1 MAKNWTPD
9 DVEFLKYHVTSMTPE
24 QIGYALGKS
33 EMAVRL
39 FCYRHRI
46 SSHYQL
52 NRPMLVELLRIK
64 FGNPEYFKPT
74 REFYQKV
81 GISQKRFSKLRLG
94 YAQPT
99 EKELASVCRE
109 FNMSH
114 EEYSRL
120 LDAWQLDLFD

>member
-9 DVEFLKYHVTSMTPE
+9 EVEFLKYHSKSMTPE
-24 QIGYALGKS
+24 QIGYAIGKS

-39 FCYRHRI
+39 YCYRHRI
-46 SSHYQL
+46 SLYETIK
-52 NRPMLVELLRIK
+52 RPMLVELLRIK

-74 REFYQKV
+74 REFYKKV
-81 GISQKRFSKLRLG
+81 KISQKRFSKLRLG

-99 EKELASVCRE
+99 ETELAAVCRE

-120 LDAWQLDLFD
+120 LDARQLSLFD

>member
-1 MAKNWTPD
+1 MAKNWTNED
-9 DVEFLKYHVTSMTPE
+9 LDFLMKYRTEMTPE
-24 QIGYALGKS
+24 QIGECIGKS

-39 FCYRHRI
+39 YCYRHRI
-46 SSHYQL
+46 SPYETIK
-52 NRPMLVELLRIK
+52 RPMLVELLRIK

-81 GISQKRFSKLRLG
+81 KISQKRFSKLRLG

-99 EKELASVCRE
+99 ETELAAVCRE

-120 LDAWQLDLFD
+120 LDARQLDLFD

>member
-1 MAKNWTPD
+1 
-9 DVEFLKYHVTSMTPE
+9 
-24 QIGYALGKS
+24 
-33 EMAVRL
+33 
-39 FCYRHRI
+39 
-46 SSHYQL
+46 
-52 NRPMLVELLRIK
+52 MLVELLRIK

-120 LDAWQLDLFD
+120 LDSRQLDLFD

>member
-1 MAKNWTPD
+1 MAKNWTQD
-9 DVEFLKYHVTSMTPE
+9 DCDFLMEHKHGMTPK
-24 QIGYALGKS
+24 QIAECLGKS

-39 FCYRHRI
+39 YCYRNRI
-46 SSHYQL
+46 GFREPL
-52 NRPMLVELLRIK
+52 KRPMLVELLRIK

-81 GISQKRFSKLRLG
+81 NISQKRFSDLRLG

-99 EKELASVCRE
+99 EKELATVCRE

-120 LDAWQLDLFD
+120 LDARQLSLFD

>member
-9 DVEFLKYHVTSMTPE
+9 EVKFLKDHLRVLTPE
-24 QIGYALGKS
+24 QIGRELGKS

-39 FCYRHRI
+39 FCTRHHINIRE
-46 SSHYQL
+46 SL
-52 NRPMLVELLRIK
+52 KRPMLVELLRMK

-81 GISQKRFSKLRLG
+81 NISQKRFSELRLG

-99 EKELASVCRE
+99 EKELATVSRE

-120 LDAWQLDLFD
+120 LDARQLSLFD

>member
-1 MAKNWTPD
+1 MAKNWTPEEVD
-9 DVEFLKYHVTSMTPE
+9 FLKEHVTSMTPE
-24 QIGYALGKS
+24 QIGLELGKS

-46 SSHYQL
+46 SFREPL
-52 NRPMLVELLRIK
+52 KRPMLIELLRIK

-81 GISQKRFSKLRLG
+81 AISQKRFSKLRLG
-94 YAQPT
+94 QAQPT

-120 LDAWQLDLFD
+120 LEARQLDLFD